1 MTQLFSVLSAEE
13 KLRIQKRVA
22 VMLQESEEKVAELFP
37 VWEAIILGGLLKL
50 VRNRI
55 RYNALYNFILQKPI
69 PIESIEAYVGDST
82 AKFDLDEIMHF
93 GEGMMS
99 ILIPDKKSA
108 IAMLL
113 SRDLGCKSSSVLKGL
128 TLFFG
133 LYGYKLKQTDYPA
146 LKDWKAYSAF
156 FLAKK
161 SDFNALCSGKIQY
174 AISDILLLSDILKVD
189 PMIVLAYSDES
200 ETSADNSTGLMQRI
214 TLPIFLSVMAVV
226 LVGAFTIWY
235 TSFRSDND
243 TENVT
248 ETEEIIPLDS
258 LSKLNDSLTQAV
270 LDSNRLKSDSLIT
283 LVWPNGKPFDISKTS
298 VLVSVHQY
306 LLDSTQLESAEF
318 SLKELQ
324 FDNQTDLLL
333 DSNDLVFKRL
343 AEGLYSFKDVQV
355 KLVVNSGKSDRSSLK
370 RGFVLKNRLVGEGVV
385 PARIEVKSDDPSVSF
400 SDSDSEVYMVLTKKP
415 LLK

>member
-1 MTQLFSVLSAEE
+1 
-13 KLRIQKRVA
+13 
-22 VMLQESEEKVAELFP
+22 
-37 VWEAIILGGLLKL
+37 
-50 VRNRI
+50 
-55 RYNALYNFILQKPI
+55 
-69 PIESIEAYVGDST
+69 
-82 AKFDLDEIMHF
+82 
-93 GEGMMS
+93 
-99 ILIPDKKSA
+99 
-108 IAMLL
+108 
-113 SRDLGCKSSSVLKGL
+113 
-128 TLFFG
+128 

-156 FLAKK
+156 FLAMK

-200 ETSADNSTGLMQRI
+200 ETHADRSTGLMQRI
-214 TLPIFLSVMAVV
+214 TLPMLLSVVAVV
-226 LVGAFTIWY
+226 LVGAFAIWY
-235 TSFRSDND
+235 TTFRSDTD
-243 TENVT
+243 AENVT

-283 LVWPNGKPFDISKTS
+283 LVWPSGKPFDISKSS
-298 VLVSVHQY
+298 VLVSIHQY
-306 LLDSTQLESAEF
+306 LIDSTQLESAEF

-333 DSNDLVFKRL
+333 ASNDLVFKRL
-343 AEGLYSFKDVQV
+343 AEGLYAFKDVHV
-355 KLVVNSGKSDRSSLK
+355 KLVVNSGKNERSSLK

-385 PARIEVKSDDPSVSF
+385 PVRIEVKSDDPSVTF
-400 SDSDSEVYMVLTKKP
+400 SDSDSEVYMVITKKP